1 MPPEQNYFVADEPR
15 SDEDVLLG
23 DTERGSEVTAALS
36 PPHAPFR
43 PLFRRPHPQPDPRDR
58 RRPGAAV
65 ALTAPSYAKTSRTSS
80 TSIEHML
87 RVPSR
92 ADRCCLS
99 RSTSPDDLGARAVEA
114 RAPCCHAIC
123 SPSVLRT
130 AATACVPFGFFH
142 AEKTVRCLLPIR
154 AKS

>member
-15 SDEDVLLG
+15 SNEDVLLG

-43 PLFRRPHPQPDPRDR
+43 PLFRRAHPQPDPRDR

-92 ADRCCLS
+92 A
-99 RSTSPDDLGARAVEA
+99 PIGV
-114 RAPCCHAIC
+114 
-123 SPSVLRT
+123 V
-130 AATACVPFGFFH
+130 CVDI
-142 AEKTVRCLLPIR
+142 TR
-154 AKS
+154 

>member
-15 SDEDVLLG
+15 SNEDVLLG

-43 PLFRRPHPQPDPRDR
+43 PLFRRAHPQPDPRDR

-65 ALTAPSYAKTSRTSS
+65 ALTAPSYAKTSRTCS
-80 TSIEHML
+80 TSTEHML

-99 RSTSPDDLGARAVEA
+99 RGLDRHHQMT
-114 RAPCCHAIC
+114 
-123 SPSVLRT
+123 
-130 AATACVPFGFFH
+130 
-142 AEKTVRCLLPIR
+142 
-154 AKS
+154 